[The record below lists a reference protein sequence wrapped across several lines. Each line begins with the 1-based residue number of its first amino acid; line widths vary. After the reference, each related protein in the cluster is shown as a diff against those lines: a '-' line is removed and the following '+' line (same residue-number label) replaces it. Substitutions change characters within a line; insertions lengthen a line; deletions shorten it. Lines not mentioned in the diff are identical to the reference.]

1 MNKKLISMLAA
12 VTLLVSMTSCG
23 SGSSSG
29 SSSKAETTAAT
40 ESLASEETAA
50 STETTTA
57 ASTQATEAST
67 ASVNKCKDYASM
79 TPEQITASLTLEQK
93 VSQMLQPAVYKLEPR
108 EMQTADYGS
117 MLSLTDPLTSKEWRE
132 CIDSYQKAAVESE
145 AGLPII
151 YGQDDVHGVYGCVNG
166 VVFPHQIGMGA
177 ANDPELLYQVGLATA
192 DESKLC
198 HVLLTFSPCLAQ
210 SADPRWG
217 RTYESYGSDLEIIK
231 SLSTSFTKGL
241 LDGGLVVCPKHYI
254 AEGNVEYGSGEDSKK
269 IDRLIDRGDTKMS
282 DEELE
287 KHLELY
293 KAQIEAGAQVIM
305 ISHSALNG
313 VKMHENKEYI
323 QLLRTK
329 LGFEG
334 VILSDW
340 ESIQNTSPATYHD
353 QLVKSI
359 NAGIDMLMEP
369 ETFIE
374 AKNEIIAAV
383 NAGEIEQSRIDDAVT
398 RIIRMKKDAGL
409 IDDPLFEKLDTKQ
422 TETGSDE
429 YRALAEKLV
438 EESLV
443 LLKNENGAL
452 PLKSGTS
459 IFITGPAAD
468 NAQAQCGGWTLNW
481 NSSPDKN
488 IKGATTFIDGF
499 RKYAEKYGI
508 NVIID
513 KNKASEADVV
523 LLALGEKSYAEW
535 NGDTED
541 MELCGELGL
550 EGNAKAISEAKELG
564 KPTVACIIAGRQVI
578 LPEEDMK
585 NWDSIVMC
593 YLPGTEAGGI
603 ANVLCGG
610 SDFRGKLPS
619 PWYSSV
625 SQIGTNDCWLEKG
638 YGLTYG
644 A

>member
-1 MNKKLISMLAA
+1 MKKALAVLLALTMLIPTA
-12 VTLLVSMTSCG
+12 SC
-23 SGSSSG
+23 SGKSSSSESEPE
-29 SSSKAETTAAT
+29 SSSQTQSSS
-40 ESLASEETAA
+40 ESVKSDTRAKY
-50 STETTTA
+50 
-57 ASTQATEAST
+57 QQ
-67 ASVNKCKDYASM
+67 YASM
-79 TPEQITASLTLEQK
+79 TPEEIVGKLTLEQK
-93 VSQMLQPAVYKLEPR
+93 ANQMVQPAVYNITQEQMK
-108 EMQTADYGS
+108 QNDYGS
-117 MLSLTDPLTSKEWRE
+117 ILSTVG
-132 CIDSYQKAAVESE
+132 CIDTASWRSTVDGYQRSAIESE
-145 AGLPII
+145 AGVPYI
-151 YGQDDVHGVYGCVNG
+151 YGQDDVHGVNYCLGAVY
-166 VVFPHQIGMGA
+166 FPHNIGQGA
-177 ANDPELLYQVGLATA
+177 ANDEELAYQVGLITA
-192 DESKLC
+192 DEAKLC
-198 HVLLTFSPCLAQ
+198 HMMWNFSPCVAQ
-210 SADPRWG
+210 SVDPRWG
-217 RTYESYGSDLEIIK
+217 RTYESYGSDLETIK
-231 SLSTSFTKGL
+231 KLSTAYTKGL
-241 LDGGLVVCPKHYI
+241 IDGGLVACTKHYFGD
-254 AEGNVEYGSGEDSKK
+254 GNVVYGTGEQSENKM
-269 IDRLIDRGDTKMS
+269 LIDRGDAKLT
-282 DEELE
+282 DEEITGLL
-287 KHLELY
+287 KVY
-293 KAQIEAGAQVIM
+293 KQQIDSGVQTIM
-305 ISHSALNG
+305 ISHSSLNG

-323 QLLRTK
+323 MK
-329 LGFEG
+329 LKDEMGFKG
-334 VILSDW
+334 FIVSDW
-340 ESIQNTSPATYHD
+340 GAVQNITGSSYKE
-353 QLVKSI
+353 QVIKSV

-523 LLALGEKSYAEW
+523 LLALGEESYAEW